1 MAVLSVKELFCR
13 RECVF
18 LQSVSAFL
26 QLIVDADSFRHENK
40 IVLCFS
46 YVFQK
51 LICFQICLAI

>member
-26 QLIVDADSFRHENK
+26 QLIVAVLSCFRP
-40 IVLCFS
+40 L
-46 YVFQK
+46 
-51 LICFQICLAI
+51 